1 MLYSYKFKF
10 EDYLLTLSS
19 NLDYANYVVGELI
32 REGKNG
38 ELNSTIGAAHIV
50 EIEDVLIG
58 LIDHVQNLRGKRQ

>member
-1 MLYSYKFKF
+1 MLYTSRKF

-19 NLDYANYVVGELI
+19 NLDYATYVIGELI